1 MKGTDALIGE
11 KRRSRIRWGRLLAVV
26 FTLVILYLAGQ
37 ILGNAIIDGFDLHL
51 RVQNEPMIHR
61 LIMTSMSIYLFLMAI
76 PFMPGVEIGLSM
88 ILFFGSD
95 VCLLVY
101 LATVTALT
109 ISFFIG
115 RLIPAQYCMLAFGFF
130 GLHRAEKLVRRLAPL
145 NTDERLSLLLQN
157 APSGIVPMLLRHR
170 YLALAVLFN
179 LPGNMLIG
187 GGGGIALIA
196 GMSGLYRSTGYII
209 TVIMAVAPVPLIISF
224 TEMGFLS

>member
-1 MKGTDALIGE
+1 MEVDAGL
-11 KRRSRIRWGRLLAVV
+11 KKKQPSRIRWSRMLIVGCVLI
-26 FTLVILYLAGQ
+26 ILYLAGQ
-37 ILGNAIIDGFDLHL
+37 ILGSAIIDGFDLHL

-61 LIMTSMSIYLFLMAI
+61 LIMTSMSLYLFLMAI
-76 PFMPGVEIGLSM
+76 PFMPGVEVGLSM

-101 LATVTALT
+101 LTTVTALT
-109 ISFFIG
+109 ISYFMG
-115 RLIPAQYCMLAFGFF
+115 RFVPVRYCMHAFSFF
-130 GLHRAEKLVRRLAPL
+130 GLHRAEELVRHLAPL
-145 NTDERLSLLLQN
+145 DTDERLSLLLQN
-157 APSGIVPMLLRHR
+157 APSGIVPVLLRHR

-196 GMSGLYRSTGYII
+196 GMSGLYRSTNYFI
-209 TVIMAVAPVPLIISF
+209 TVTLAVAPVPLIISF

>member
-1 MKGTDALIGE
+1 VKGIDTLVPE
-11 KRRSRIRWGRLLAVV
+11 KQLSRIRWSRMLIVV
-26 FTLVILYLAGQ
+26 CALIGLYVAGQ

-76 PFMPGVEIGLSM
+76 PFMPGVEVGLSM

-101 LATVTALT
+101 LSTVTALT
-109 ISFFIG
+109 ISFFMG
-115 RLIPAQYCMLAFGFF
+115 RFVPARYCMHTFSFF
-130 GLHRAEKLVRRLAPL
+130 GLHRAEDLVRRLAPL
-145 NTDERLSLLLQN
+145 STDERLSLLLQN
-157 APSGIVPMLLRHR
+157 APSGILPVLLRHR
-170 YLALAVLFN
+170 YLALAILFN

-196 GMSGLYRSTGYII
+196 GMSGLYRSTSYII
-209 TVIMAVAPVPLIISF
+209 TVILAVAPVPLLISF